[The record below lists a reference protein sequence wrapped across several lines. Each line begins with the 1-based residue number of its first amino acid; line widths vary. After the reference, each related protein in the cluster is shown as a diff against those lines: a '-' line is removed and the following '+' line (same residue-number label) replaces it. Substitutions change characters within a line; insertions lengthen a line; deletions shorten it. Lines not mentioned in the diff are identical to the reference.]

1 MMRIIQTFKMIL
13 KYFKLVIIV
22 IYNTFCVLSKNILML
37 SFHSK
42 FKQRR
47 KIREDKEG

>member
-22 IYNTFCVLSKNILML
+22 IYNTFCVRFKKYIDVII
-37 SFHSK
+37 SF
-42 FKQRR
+42 Q
-47 KIREDKEG
+47 I